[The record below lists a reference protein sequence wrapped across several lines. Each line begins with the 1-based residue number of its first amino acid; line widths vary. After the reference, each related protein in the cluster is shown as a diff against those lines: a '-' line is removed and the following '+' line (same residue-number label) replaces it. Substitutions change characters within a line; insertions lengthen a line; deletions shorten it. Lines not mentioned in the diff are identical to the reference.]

1 MYDEKQ
7 LVSKKTENG
16 VEIGEFI
23 ETLETIKSKNPN
35 ACVVICGDE
44 DVYFHVEKDGSVVN
58 IDNEP
63 LDECYPNRSI
73 NEFVG
78 QVIDIFEDFLD
89 TKKIVLENDEKL
101 EDVDVAANIYGADYG
116 VLQTVL
122 EDLLENWKLV
132 ETDEDMGKN
141 IISK

>member
-116 VLQTVL
+116 VLQTEL